1 MGRVLRRASILKEI
15 NNNISKCSNNLKDI
29 KEKIKNAKNIIN
41 KFEHPSE
48 SEPIKEIY
56 EKLLKENKRL
66 TNEIEISENKIKF
79 LKNSISNLIS
89 IISGLEFKNLNH
101 SGY

>member
-1 MGRVLRRASILKEI
+1 LI
-15 NNNISKCSNNLKDI
+15 
-29 KEKIKNAKNIIN
+29 
-41 KFEHPSE
+41 
-48 SEPIKEIY
+48 
-56 EKLLKENKRL
+56 KENKRL
-66 TNEIEISENKIKF
+66 TKEIEISESKIKF